1 MRCSSTVPARSAS
14 STVCILE
21 SDALSIASSREFG
34 RYYVAAR
41 PIKQG
46 ETVLYAHPEAWAPLW
61 PCELSELSPRELNI
75 MRADAGP
82 NPPSG
87 EPLTEEEED
96 DREFMGSC
104 SQNWLL
110 AVRAALLLQDERTA
124 FANLLT
130 LADHGNTRP
139 PAQQSQLRQ
148 LGARM
153 QRALRAGAGL
163 EVDEASLV
171 KILGAILT
179 NAFGTRNGFFGLAV
193 SGGGADGVGLFS
205 AASLFNHR

>member
-1 MRCSSTVPARSAS
+1 MA
-14 STVCILE
+14 
-21 SDALSIASSREFG
+21 SDALSIASSREAG

-46 ETVLYAHPEAWAPLW
+46 ETVLQARPEAWAPLW
-61 PCELSELSPRELNI
+61 PCELSELSPRELSV

-87 EPLTEEEED
+87 EPATEEDED
-96 DREFMGSC
+96 GREFVGSC
-104 SQNWLL
+104 SQYWLL
-110 AVRAALLLQDERTA
+110 AVRAALLSQDERAA
-124 FANLLT
+124 FADILT
-130 LADHGNTRP
+130 LEDHGKTRP
-139 PAQQSQLRQ
+139 PAQQSQLQQ